1 MSHPNRFSTRVMLPS
16 DWPRIRH
23 FKPSEFTRP
32 EMLGFEFMLWLDE
45 LRARVGLPIVITS
58 SYRSPEYN
66 RSVGGAKDSAHT
78 DVPCNSV
85 DIGRRPRPD
94 DPNWNYTRARI
105 ILTAAEMG
113 CERFGIYANGSLHL
127 DRCEKHRPAP
137 RIWTVVDNPA

>member
-1 MSHPNRFSTRVMLPS
+1 MPHPKKFSSRVMLPS
-16 DWPRIRH
+16 DWPNIQNFNPTE
-23 FKPSEFTRP
+23 FKFPNK
-32 EMLGFEFMLWLDE
+32 MGYEFMLWLDE
-45 LRARVGLPIVITS
+45 LRTKAGVPITITS
-58 SYRSPEYN
+58 SYRSPEHN

-105 ILTAAEMG
+105 ILTAAELG
-113 CERFGIYANGSLHL
+113 CQRIGIYKDGSLHL
-127 DRCEKHRPAP
+127 DRCETHRPAP

>member
-1 MSHPNRFSTRVMLPS
+1 MPHTKFSTRTMLPS
-16 DWPRIRH
+16 DWTRIQNFDPTE
-23 FKPSEFTRP
+23 FKFPNK
-32 EMLGFEFMLWLDE
+32 MGYEFMLWLDE
-45 LRARVGLPIVITS
+45 LRAKVGLPMIITS

-85 DIGRRPRPD
+85 DIGKRPRPD
-94 DPNWNYTRARI
+94 DPNWNLTRARI
-105 ILTAAEMG
+105 IFTAAEMG
-113 CERFGIYANGSLHL
+113 CERIGIYANGSLHL